1 MIFRYAVLITVTLN
15 AALNTAVAFENV
27 PDVSKGAQQFHE
39 IYKSGGLPQLVIRI
53 QECWA
58 TFETKKTQGAAARC
72 FALDYTAN
80 LIDDVVAKRSGLPSS
95 EFLRIEKVLTRV
107 NRALI
112 ALKIEQKE
120 RGTLISDWTIVS
132 ENEATRL
139 AKNSTPTPVAK
150 IDASGKEMFGRARL
164 AILQKLNNPKS
175 AKFMS
180 LERVTVPNQNGV
192 ATDVICGKVDI
203 TNQRG
208 NYVGFRF
215 FVYFVGDGTSYY
227 DNGIEDPGGIGAE
240 VVKNFCT
247 D

>member
-1 MIFRYAVLITVTLN
+1 
-15 AALNTAVAFENV
+15 
-27 PDVSKGAQQFHE
+27 
-39 IYKSGGLPQLVIRI
+39 
-53 QECWA
+53 
-58 TFETKKTQGAAARC
+58 
-72 FALDYTAN
+72 
-80 LIDDVVAKRSGLPSS
+80 
-95 EFLRIEKVLTRV
+95 
-107 NRALI
+107 
-112 ALKIEQKE
+112 
-120 RGTLISDWTIVS
+120 
-132 ENEATRL
+132 
-139 AKNSTPTPVAK
+139 
-150 IDASGKEMFGRARL
+150 MFGRARL

-175 AKFMS
+175 ARFMS